1 MPNVLQLSEIKSVNL
16 TLPLVAAQPGIW
28 MADQLASHRN
38 VFTIAHYIEIN
49 GELERSLFDVA
60 IRQGLAEADT
70 VHARYFINEQ
80 GEAVQQIPAFC
91 HAQQV
96 VAPEWFDFT
105 HERGESTSQVLMQAD
120 LAAELPADGERSL
133 YRQVI
138 MKVGAQPERWFW
150 YQRFHHLMLDGF
162 SFEALTRRIIDI
174 YNALNT
180 GRQPTENPFC
190 SFDLVVQEYQE
201 WEQSPAK
208 AKAAEFWQQ
217 HTRERG
223 ASVSLS
229 TEEIVNTG
237 TTLPLHHHCYFPLSQ
252 FAPLS
257 EDNLLRQFPPTE
269 IVMAALCIYFYRMS
283 GEKHLSIGFPFMRR
297 LGSQALCAM
306 GPVVNLL
313 PLQINL
319 KESMTLAGVAKAFV
333 DEMKQVRRYQRYEAE
348 QLRCDLGL
356 SGSKNAL
363 YGPVFNYKIYNET
376 LKIDGKPIKTHT
388 LAMGPVDDLEFEL
401 CCYDDQL
408 QLVLIANRKKYS
420 EQTLQWH
427 GERIS
432 YLLNQLLTQPQQPI
446 ALAPLIPPQE
456 QQRLDE
462 WSCGP
467 RIQAPVTGVS
477 ITGVSINSVSV
488 LDIFLQQVGRQ
499 PDAIAIRCRNEQLS
513 YHQLM
518 TKVVQLA
525 RFLLSQGIG
534 AEDVVAIGIPR
545 SVDSIIA
552 ILGVLASGAA
562 YIPLDLDYPPERLQ
576 LMCDDVQPALLITH
590 LNTLAQMPEVP
601 KIICLDD
608 QQIVAQCSGLS
619 SLPVTDEERREKLCG
634 EHLAY
639 IIYTSGSTGKP
650 KGVMSTHGGLL
661 NLLTSHATHLFGP
674 VIENFYQR
682 HNRRARAGHTA
693 SFSFDSSWEPLFC
706 MILGSELYI
715 FDEELRRD
723 AWGVV
728 QQMNLLPIDIM
739 DITPSFLTQ
748 LIDSGLLEKGN
759 HQPACIMIGGEAATP
774 RLWELLKQQSQID
787 IHNYYGPSE
796 YTIDTLGASIQMADQ
811 PVIGRPVAN
820 TDIWLLDS
828 YLQPVPIGAVG
839 ELYLSGVG
847 IARGYL
853 HRPGMTAT
861 RFVANPFRHGEV
873 MYRTGD
879 LMRWR
884 SDGLLAFIGRVDHQV
899 KVRGFRVELGEVE
912 NALVDLPE
920 VSSAVVIAEP
930 IGATYR
936 LVGYCVVP
944 DGQRRAL
951 ANISVLLLAEL
962 AKKLPDYMVPA
973 FLMVLE
979 ALPISINGKIDR
991 SALPKPQQF
1000 QLPVGRKAESKQEK
1014 SICKAF
1020 SSLLAVSEV
1029 SADDDFFVL
1038 GGDSISAM
1046 ALGTQLRRLGWQ
1058 LRPRDIFSERTPAR
1072 MSLKMTPVTIAKQS
1086 PKRIQKGA
1094 IDSLPILHWFAESHG
1109 INTRFAHGVFIR
1121 VPAELQPQ
1129 HLSQALIALVQ
1140 AHPVLRAFTRDGQ
1153 LIVGEFTNEPISVFE
1168 ATYCSIRQ
1176 NCEDIETC
1184 AEQAF
1189 HDAVMCLEP
1198 TNGQLF
1204 HACLL
1209 QQGGDGNG
1217 GVSKGLV
1224 FIIHHLAT
1232 DGVSWRILLDEL
1244 RQGVEAAINGKTING
1259 KIMTLPAEEYSLHDW
1274 NDYLRQNL
1282 PQRVAEL
1289 PFWQRMLN
1297 KKTSLL
1303 GLRPLD
1309 VHRDRQI
1316 NACTA
1321 RTLLSGEQTA
1331 ALLGILPKQYHANIE
1346 EVLLTILAMACYRH
1360 FNVSQ
1365 LRFQLESH
1373 GRVELDEKG
1382 DLARTVGWLTAE
1394 YPIVVGLPQTGEYQP
1409 AEMVRAVKSVLRAVP
1424 DRGIGYGLLRY
1435 LDQTG
1440 REILA
1445 TQETPEILFN
1455 YLGRFVE
1462 ADNLW
1467 APQRTKN
1474 LFRDAFAV
1482 YQDPEMSLNHS
1493 LEINLFVDEQGHTPQ
1508 LVINWQWVDGI
1519 FSHQDIA
1526 ELHHGMVWV
1535 ADRLIQF
1542 ARQQPL
1548 QAMATLVAAETGL
1561 ADFEENDLTQ
1571 LTEHYGPLSVVLP
1584 LLPLQ
1589 QGLLFHAQTAT
1600 EHGSY
1605 NSLTRLSLF
1614 GSLTVA
1620 ELRQALSVLVRHHP
1634 QLAAKFDTEQYTSP
1648 LQLIPIISDDKD
1660 YWTLDFHQLPELT
1673 AEEEEM
1679 ALRELEKTELAR
1691 DLFQQPMAMLHALL
1705 VRHGNSSRHTIL
1717 LNAHHLIVDG
1727 WSTPIL
1733 VQDLLILLN
1742 QDEQA
1747 LHEFKINGTEISY
1760 QDVVR
1765 QLLARETGPARQCW
1779 QQVLKDVQP
1788 TCLFGEQHHTGEV
1801 KELEILLEPAM
1812 EQQLISLCQQRGLT
1826 LNTLM
1831 QGIWSLLLSIHSGSP
1846 DVVFGSPVS
1855 GRFGQTDGLGQHVG
1869 LFSNTLPVRIILDMA
1884 QPLLPQL
1891 EKLQAQQIQLIE
1903 HDNIGLGEIQQIAG
1917 TGTLF
1922 DTLLVVE
1929 NYPEVKRNQEEIQN
1943 ITCQSINNRG
1953 YTHYPLTLLVLPG
1966 QRLRLLMEYRES
1978 VKQPE
1983 RLAQRILLL
1992 IRQLIEQPEIA
2003 LREWVLQSVD
2013 EIAFIEEINSTYHDI
2028 PSVTLHQAVIEQA
2041 RKTPDDLALLDC
2053 HHRLTYRQMRLQTR
2067 LLVDRLIEAG
2077 VQTGDIV
2084 GVALS
2089 RSVRLSL
2096 ALQAILE
2103 AGAAWL
2109 PLDTGYPDERLTI
2122 MLEDAQP
2129 RLVIT
2134 ESEHRA
2140 RFANQAP
2147 LLLLNGLLLD
2157 QLANGTQQPVHPAA
2171 NVSPEH
2177 TAYIIYTS
2185 GSTGKPK
2192 GVMVSHQAIVNRLLW
2207 MQEAYQLTG
2216 NDVVLQKTPCSFDVS
2231 VWEFFWPLMTG
2242 AQLVMAPPEAHR
2254 DPAALLQLIDDY
2266 RVTTLHFVPS
2276 MLATLIDS
2284 LALREQEA
2292 PFCHSLRRVFCSGEA
2307 LSCELAHRYQTL
2319 ISAPLHNL
2327 YGPTEA
2333 AVDVTWQPAF
2343 GEALARCSSSG
2354 VPIGCPVW
2362 NTRLCI
2368 LDPWLRPVPIGVA
2381 GDLYLSG
2388 IQLATNYLNR
2398 PDLTASRFV
2407 ADPFASGER
2416 MYRTGDI
2423 ACWSE
2428 NGEVEYLGR
2437 SDEQLKIRGQRIEL
2451 GEIEQVLLA
2460 QPGVAQ
2466 AAVAARELGKSGQV
2480 MGNVDARQL
2489 IAWLIPQSGVTLDI
2503 AELQQTMM
2511 KQLPAYMLPVSY
2523 VIQENFPLSANGK
2536 LNRKALPL
2544 PDKLTTGRLPQAGLE
2559 SQLAKLFAEI
2569 LECEIVWAD
2578 DDFFALGGHSLL
2590 AMRLA
2595 AEIHRRFNYPV
2606 SVGNIIVARS
2616 VEKLSAL
2623 LIGKQMIG
2631 ERAIDELAEEQK
2643 QSLAENSGMG
2653 EVLPLREGS
2662 GPALFCVHPAS
2673 GFSWQ
2678 YSGLL
2683 HYLEG
2688 DFPII
2693 GLQSPR
2699 PRGVIAECHSLDA
2712 MCIRHLATLR
2722 NIQPHGPYY
2731 LLGYSLGGMLAQ
2743 GMAIR
2748 LRQEGEEVAFLGL
2761 LDAYPPEGQDW
2772 GGLSEEEVK
2781 QEIAREQA
2789 EFMATTE
2796 DERDPQLRQE
2806 KQAMFEDIVAN
2817 YQDAVR
2823 SLLSAVNQKYDGEAA
2838 LFVAERTLPSDL
2850 DVEGTWAPWIRHL
2863 KVYRQDC
2870 EHADILSP
2878 VSLKQWGPLL
2888 NSLLKR
2894 IVC

>member
-1 MPNVLQLSEIKSVNL
+1 MLNVLPLPEVKQVNL

-28 MADQLASHRN
+28 MADQIASQRN

-49 GELERSLFDVA
+49 GELDRSLFDAA
-60 IRQGLAEADT
+60 IRQGLSEADT
-70 VHARYFINEQ
+70 IHARYFVNEE
-80 GEAVQQIPAFC
+80 GIPVQQIPTFRD
-91 HAQQV
+91 AQQV
-96 VAPEWFDFT
+96 IAPEWFDFS
-105 HERGESTSQVLMQAD
+105 HEQGENASQELMQTD
-120 LAAELPADGERSL
+120 LAAELPADGERPL

-174 YNALNT
+174 YNALST
-180 GRQPTENPFC
+180 DRQSAENPFC
-190 SFDLVVQEYQE
+190 SFEQVVKEYQD
-201 WEQSPAK
+201 WDQSPAK
-208 AKAAEFWQQ
+208 AETAAFWQQ

-223 ASVSLS
+223 VSVSLS
-229 TEEIVNTG
+229 TEDIVNTG
-237 TTLPLHHHCYFPLSQ
+237 SALPLHYDCHFPVTQ
-252 FAPLS
+252 FASLG
-257 EDNLLRQFPPTE
+257 EDDLLRKFQPAE
-269 IVMAALCIYFYRMS
+269 IAMAALCIYFYRMS

-313 PLQINL
+313 PLQIKL
-319 KESMTLAGVAKAFV
+319 QSSMTLAEVARAFV
-333 DEMKQVRRYQRYEAE
+333 DEIKQVRRYQRYEAE

-356 SGSKNAL
+356 SGSNNAL

-376 LKIDGKPIKTHT
+376 LKLGGKPIKTHT

-401 CCYDDQL
+401 CSYDDQL
-408 QLVLIANRKKYS
+408 HLTLIANRKKYS

-432 YLLNQLLTQPQQPI
+432 YLLNQLLIQPQQPI
-446 ALAPLIPPQE
+446 AFVPIIPPQE

-467 RIQAPVTGVS
+467 KIQMPVT
-477 ITGVSINSVSV
+477 SVSV
-488 LDIFLQQVGRQ
+488 LDLFLQQVERQ
-499 PDAIAIRCRNEQLS
+499 PDVVAIRCGNEQLS

-518 TKVVQLA
+518 AKVMQFA

-545 SVDSIIA
+545 SVDSVVA

-562 YIPLDLDYPPERLQ
+562 YIPLDLDYPQERLQ
-576 LMCDDVQPALLITH
+576 LMCDDVQPVLLITH
-590 LNTLAQMPEVP
+590 LNTRAQMPEIS
-601 KIICLDD
+601 KTICLDD
-608 QQIVAQCSGLS
+608 HQIAVQCASLS
-619 SLPVTDEERREKLCG
+619 SLFVTDEERREKLRS

-639 IIYTSGSTGKP
+639 MIYTSGSTGKP

-661 NLLTSHATHLFGP
+661 NLLTSHAVHLFGP
-674 VIENFYQR
+674 AIENFHRQ
-682 HNRRARAGHTA
+682 HGRRARAGHTA

-723 AWGVV
+723 AWGVI
-728 QQMNLLPIDIM
+728 QQMNLLPVDIM

-759 HQPACIMIGGEAATP
+759 HQPAFIMIGGEAATP
-774 RLWELLKQQSQID
+774 RLWELLKQQPQID

-796 YTIDTLGASIQMADQ
+796 YTIDTLGASIQVSEQ

-828 YLQPVPIGAVG
+828 CLQPVPTGAVG
-839 ELYLSGVG
+839 ELYLSGAG

-853 HRPGMTAT
+853 HRPGLTAT
-861 RFVANPFRHGEV
+861 RFIANPFRHGEV
-873 MYRTGD
+873 MYRSGD
-879 LMRWR
+879 LMRWQ
-884 SDGLLAFIGRVDHQV
+884 SDGQLAFIGRVDHQI

-912 NALVDLPE
+912 NALADLPE

-936 LVGYCVVP
+936 LLGYCAVP

-951 ANISVLLLAEL
+951 PDLSAQLLAEL
-962 AKKLPDYMVPA
+962 AKKLPDYMVPSR
-973 FLMVLE
+973 LMVLE
-979 ALPISINGKIDR
+979 TLPLTVNGKIDR
-991 SALPKPQQF
+991 GALPKSQKL
-1000 QLPVGRKAESKQEK
+1000 QLPVGRKAKSEQEK
-1014 SICKAF
+1014 SICEAF
-1020 SSLLAVSEV
+1020 VSLLGVQEAC
-1029 SADDDFFVL
+1029 ADDDFFVL

-1072 MSLKMTPVTIAKQS
+1072 MALKMMPVAIVKQTPA
-1086 PKRIQKGA
+1086 RIQKGA

-1129 HLSQALIALVQ
+1129 HLSQALTALVQ
-1140 AHPVLRAFTRDGQ
+1140 AHPVLRASTRDNQ
-1153 LIVGEFTNEPISVFE
+1153 LIVGESIAVPEG
-1168 ATYCSIRQ
+1168 TYCSTWQ

-1189 HDAVMCLEP
+1189 HDAVMRLDP
-1198 TNGQLF
+1198 ARGQLF
-1204 HACLL
+1204 YLCLL
-1209 QQGGDGNG
+1209 QNS

-1224 FIIHHLAT
+1224 FVIHHLAT

-1244 RQGVEAAINGKTING
+1244 RQGVEAAITGKS
-1259 KIMTLPAEEYSLHDW
+1259 MTLPAEEYTLYDW

-1282 PQRVAEL
+1282 PQRAAEL
-1289 PFWQRMLN
+1289 PFWQSMLDER
-1297 KKTSLL
+1297 TPLL
-1303 GLRPLD
+1303 GLRPLN
-1309 VHRDRQI
+1309 VQRDRRI
-1316 NACTA
+1316 NAREE
-1321 RTLLSGEQTA
+1321 RTLLSCEQTA
-1331 ALLGILPKQYHANIE
+1331 ALLGILPNQYHANVE
-1346 EVLLTILAMACYRH
+1346 EILLTILAMACYRH
-1360 FNVSQ
+1360 FHASK

-1373 GRVELDEKG
+1373 GRIELDQTG
-1382 DLARTVGWLTAE
+1382 DLARTVGWMTAE
-1394 YPIVVGLPQTGEYQP
+1394 YPIVVDLLQKGECQP
-1409 AEMVRAVKSVLRAVP
+1409 VEVVRAVKSVLRAVP

-1440 REILA
+1440 REIFA
-1445 TQETPEILFN
+1445 PQETPEILFN
-1455 YLGRFVE
+1455 YLGRFIE
-1462 ADNLW
+1462 TDNLW
-1467 APQRTKN
+1467 APQRTRN

-1482 YQDPEMSLNHS
+1482 YQDPEMFLNHS
-1493 LEINLFVDEQGHTPQ
+1493 LEINLFVDEQGNTPQ

-1519 FSHQDIA
+1519 FSHRDIA
-1526 ELHHGMVWV
+1526 ELHRGMAWA
-1535 ADRLIQF
+1535 ADSLIQF
-1542 ARQQPL
+1542 ARQQPE
-1548 QAMATLVAAETGL
+1548 QAVATLVAAEVGL
-1561 ADFEENDLTQ
+1561 SGVEESDLTQ
-1571 LTEHYGPLSVVLP
+1571 LSERYGSLSAVLP

-1605 NSLTRLSLF
+1605 NSLTRLSLS
-1614 GSLTVA
+1614 GPLTVT
-1620 ELRQALSVLVRHHP
+1620 ELRRALLALIRHHP
-1634 QLAAKFDTEQYTSP
+1634 QLAAQFDTEQNAAP

-1660 YWTLDFHQLPELT
+1660 YWAFDFHQLPELT
-1673 AEEEEM
+1673 LEEEDI
-1679 ALRELEKTELAR
+1679 ALRELEKAELMR
-1691 DLFQQPMAMLHALL
+1691 DLFQQPVAMLHALL
-1705 VRHGNSSRHTIL
+1705 VRHGKSLRYTLL
-1717 LNAHHLIVDG
+1717 LNAHHLVVDG

-1733 VQDLLILLN
+1733 VQDLLTLLN
-1742 QDEQA
+1742 QGAQA
-1747 LHEFKINGTEISY
+1747 LHRPEIRY
-1760 QDVVR
+1760 QEVVH
-1765 QLLARETGPARQCW
+1765 QLLAREAEPTRQCW
-1779 QQVLKDVQP
+1779 KQLLKGVQP
-1788 TCLFGEQHHTGEV
+1788 TCLFGEHPHTGEV
-1801 KELEILLEPAM
+1801 KALEILLEPAM
-1812 EQQLISLCQQRGLT
+1812 EQALIGLCQQRGLT
-1826 LNTLM
+1826 INTLM
-1831 QGIWSLLLSIHSGSP
+1831 QGVWSLLLSIHSGSS

-1855 GRFGQTDGLGQHVG
+1855 GRFGQTEGLDQHIG
-1869 LFSNTLPVRIILDMA
+1869 LFSNTLPVRVILDMA

-1891 EKLQAQQIQLIE
+1891 EQLQAQQIQLIE

-1917 TGTLF
+1917 TSTLF

-1929 NYPEVKRNQEEIQN
+1929 NYPVVEQNQGNDEGIV
-1943 ITCQSINNRG
+1943 CQGINNCG

-1966 QRLRLLMEYRES
+1966 KRLRLLMEYRPS

-1992 IRQLIEQPEIA
+1992 IQQLIEQPEIA
-2003 LREWVLQSVD
+2003 LRDWVLQTVD
-2013 EIAFIEEINSTYHDI
+2013 EAALIEEVNNTYRDI
-2028 PSVTLHQAVIEQA
+2028 PSKTLHQTVIEQA
-2041 RKTPDDLALLDC
+2041 RKRPDDLALLDC
-2053 HHRLTYRQMRLQTR
+2053 HHRLTYQQMRLQTR

-2077 VQTGDIV
+2077 VQPGDIV
-2084 GVALS
+2084 GVALA

-2109 PLDTGYPDERLTI
+2109 PLDTAYPDERLTI
-2122 MLEDAQP
+2122 ILKDAQP

-2134 ESEHRA
+2134 ESEFQA
-2140 RFANQAP
+2140 RFANQA
-2147 LLLLNGLLLD
+2147 LLLLLD
-2157 QLANGTQQPVHPAA
+2157 KLADETQQPIHLAA
-2171 NVSPEH
+2171 NVTPEH

-2185 GSTGKPK
+2185 GSTGQPK

-2207 MQEAYQLTG
+2207 MQDTYQLTAD
-2216 NDVVLQKTPCSFDVS
+2216 DVVLQKTPCSFDVS

-2242 AQLVMAPPEAHR
+2242 AQLMMAPPEAHR
-2254 DPAALLQLIDDY
+2254 DPATLLQLIDDY

-2276 MLATLIDS
+2276 MLATLMDS
-2284 LALREQEA
+2284 LVLREQDA

-2307 LSCELAHRYQTL
+2307 LSCELARRYQTL
-2319 ISAPLHNL
+2319 VAAPLHNL

-2333 AVDVTWQPAF
+2333 AVDVTWQPAS
-2343 GEALARCSSSG
+2343 GDALERCTSAG
-2354 VPIGCPVW
+2354 VPIGRPVW
-2362 NTRLCI
+2362 NTQLRI
-2368 LDPWLRPVPIGVA
+2368 LDTWLRPVPIGVA

-2398 PDLTASRFV
+2398 ADLTASRFV
-2407 ADPFASGER
+2407 ADPFVSGKR

-2423 ACWSE
+2423 ACWSAD
-2428 NGEVEYLGR
+2428 GEVEYLGR
-2437 SDEQLKIRGQRIEL
+2437 SDDQLKIRGQRIEL
-2451 GEIEQVLLA
+2451 GEIEQVLLE

-2466 AAVAARELGKSGQV
+2466 AAVAARELGKAGQAII
-2480 MGNVDARQL
+2480 GQAITGPAINSADARQL
-2489 IAWLIPQSGVTLDI
+2489 IAWLIPQSGVVLDI
-2503 AELQQTMM
+2503 EALHQTMT
-2511 KQLPAYMLPVSY
+2511 KRLPVYMLPVSY
-2523 VIQENFPLSANGK
+2523 VIQESFPLSANGK
-2536 LNRKALPL
+2536 LNRKALPI
-2544 PDKLTTGRLPQAGLE
+2544 PEKLTTGRLPRAGLE
-2559 SQLAKLFAEI
+2559 SQMAGLFAEI
-2569 LECEIVWAD
+2569 LACDTVWAD

-2595 AEIHRRFNYPV
+2595 AEIRRRFNHSV
-2606 SVGNIIVARS
+2606 SVGHIMVTRS

-2623 LIGKQMIG
+2623 LVDDQ
-2631 ERAIDELAEEQK
+2631 RQN
-2643 QSLAENSGMG
+2643 SAENRGAG
-2653 EVLPLREGS
+2653 EVLPLREGI

-2673 GFSWQ
+2673 GFAWQ

-2683 HYLEG
+2683 RYLEG
-2688 DFPII
+2688 NWPII

-2699 PRGVIAECHSLDA
+2699 PRGVIADCDSLDA
-2712 MCIRHLATLR
+2712 MCTRHLATLR
-2722 NIQPHGPYY
+2722 SIQPHGPYY

-2748 LRQEGEEVAFLGL
+2748 LQQEGEEVAFLGL

-2772 GGLSEEEVK
+2772 GGLSEEEAK

-2796 DERDPQLRQE
+2796 DERDPQLRME

-2817 YQDAVR
+2817 YRDAVR
-2823 SLLSAVNQKYDGEAA
+2823 SLLSAVNQKYDGEAT
-2838 LFVAERTLPSDL
+2838 LFVATRTLPSEL
-2850 DVEGTWAPWIRHL
+2850 DVEGTWAPWIRQL

-2878 VSLKQWGPLL
+2878 VSLEQWGPLL
-2888 NSLLKR
+2888 NNLLKQCR
-2894 IVC
+2894 H

>member
-1 MPNVLQLSEIKSVNL
+1 MLNVLPCTEIKSVDL

-28 MADQLASHRN
+28 VADQLANRRN

-49 GELERSLFDVA
+49 GRLDRTLFDAA

-70 VHARYFINEQ
+70 IHARYFVNEE
-80 GEAVQQIPAFC
+80 GEPVQQIPAFC
-91 HAQQV
+91 NAQQV
-96 VAPEWFDFT
+96 IAPEWFDFS
-105 HERGESTSQVLMQAD
+105 HGQSEEGERLSQELMRTD
-120 LAAELPADGERSL
+120 LAAELPADGERPL

-138 MKVGAQPERWFW
+138 MQVDAQPERWYW

-162 SFEALTRRIIDI
+162 SFDALTRRIIDI
-174 YNALNT
+174 YNAFRA

-190 SFDLVVQEYQE
+190 SFELVVKEYLS
-201 WEQSPAK
+201 WEQSAAK
-208 AKAAEFWQQ
+208 AESATFWQK

-223 ASVSLS
+223 VAVSLS
-229 TEEIVNTG
+229 TENIDNNNNA
-237 TTLPLHHHCYFPLSQ
+237 LPLNYHCHFPLTQ
-252 FAPLS
+252 FVS
-257 EDNLLRQFPPTE
+257 VRDDDLLRPFQPAE
-269 IVMAALCIYFYRMS
+269 IVMATLCIYFYRMS

-297 LGSQALCAM
+297 LGSQALCAL

-313 PLQINL
+313 PLQIKL
-319 KESMTLAGVAKAFV
+319 QDRMSLAEVAKAFV

-356 SGSKNAL
+356 SGSNNAL
-363 YGPVFNYKIYNET
+363 YGPVFNYKIYNEA
-376 LKIDGKPIKTHT
+376 LKLDGKPIKTHT

-408 QLVLIANRKKYS
+408 HLTLIANRNKYS

-432 YLLNQLLTQPQQPI
+432 YLLNQLLMQPQQSI
-446 ALAPLIPPQE
+446 AFIPLIPPQE
-456 QQRLDE
+456 QQRLDS

-467 RIQAPVTGVS
+467 KTQPPVE
-477 ITGVSINSVSV
+477 SVSV
-488 LDIFLQQVGRQ
+488 LDLFLQQVEQQ
-499 PDAIAIRCRNEQLS
+499 PDAIAIRCHNEQLT

-518 TKVVQLA
+518 VKVMQLA
-525 RFLLSQGIG
+525 RFLLLQGMG

-562 YIPLDLDYPPERLQ
+562 YIPLDLDYPQERLQ

-590 LNTLAQMPEVP
+590 LTTLGQMPETF
-601 KIICLDD
+601 KAICLDD
-608 QQIVAQCSGLS
+608 PQIATQCSRLS
-619 SLPVTDEERREKLCG
+619 PLPVTDEERREKLRG

-639 IIYTSGSTGKP
+639 MIYTSGSTGKP

-661 NLLTSHATHLFGP
+661 NLLISHATHLFGP
-674 VIENFYQR
+674 AIENFYRQYG
-682 HNRRARAGHTA
+682 RRARAGHTA

-739 DITPSFLTQ
+739 DITPSFLIQ

-759 HQPACIMIGGEAATP
+759 HQPAFIMIGGEAATP
-774 RLWELLKQQSQID
+774 RLWELLKQQPQMD

-796 YTIDTLGASIQMADQ
+796 YTIDTLGSSIRLADQ

-820 TDIWLLDS
+820 TDIWLLDR
-828 YLQPVPIGAVG
+828 YLQPVPIGAAG
-839 ELYLSGVG
+839 ELYLSGAG

-873 MYRTGD
+873 MYRSGD

-884 SDGLLAFIGRVDHQV
+884 PDGLLEFIGRVDHQV

-936 LVGYCVVP
+936 LVGYCAVP
-944 DGQRRAL
+944 DEQQRAL
-951 ANISVLLLAEL
+951 PNISALLLAAL
-962 AKKLPDYMVPA
+962 AKKLPDYMVPSL
-973 FLMVLE
+973 LMVL
-979 ALPISINGKIDR
+979 ATLPISINGKIDR
-991 SALPKPQQF
+991 HSLPKPQQLP
-1000 QLPVGRKAESKQEK
+1000 LPVGRKAESEQEK
-1014 SICKAF
+1014 SICEAF
-1020 SSLLAVSEV
+1020 SSLLGVQEV
-1029 SADDDFFVL
+1029 SADDDFFAL

-1058 LRPRDIFSERTPAR
+1058 LRPRDIFSERTPVR
-1072 MSLKMTPVTIAKQS
+1072 MALKMTPIAIVKPAPTRLQE
-1086 PKRIQKGA
+1086 GA
-1094 IDSLPILHWFAESHG
+1094 IDSLPILQWFAETHG
-1109 INTRFAHGVFIR
+1109 INTRFVHGVFIH

-1129 HLSQALIALVQ
+1129 HLSQALVALEQ
-1140 AHPVLRAFTRDGQ
+1140 AHPVLRALTRDGR
-1153 LIVGEFTNEPISVFE
+1153 LIVGE
-1168 ATYCSIRQ
+1168 SIPLSKTAHYSLWQ
-1176 NCEDIETC
+1176 DCEDIEAC

-1189 HDAVMCLEP
+1189 HDAVMRLEP
-1198 TNGQLF
+1198 ANGQLF

-1209 QQGGDGNG
+1209 QHN

-1224 FIIHHLAT
+1224 LVIHHLAT
-1232 DGVSWRILLDEL
+1232 DGVSWRIVLDEL
-1244 RQGVEAAINGKTING
+1244 RQGVEAAIAGQPVV
-1259 KIMTLPAEEYSLHDW
+1259 LPAEEYTLYDW

-1282 PQRVAEL
+1282 PQRAAEL
-1289 PFWQRMLN
+1289 PFWQQMLN
-1297 KKTSLL
+1297 EKTPLL
-1303 GLRPLD
+1303 GQRPLD
-1309 VHRDRQI
+1309 IQRDRQI
-1316 NACTA
+1316 TSCNQ

-1331 ALLGILPKQYHANIE
+1331 ALLGSLPKQYHANIE
-1346 EVLLTILAMACYRH
+1346 EILLTMLAMACYRR
-1360 FNVSQ
+1360 FNVNK

-1373 GRVELDEKG
+1373 GRIEFDQTG

-1394 YPIVVGLPQTGEYQP
+1394 YPIVVNLPLTGEHQP
-1409 AEMVRAVKSVLRAVP
+1409 AAIMSSDSAISDIVRAVKSVLRAVP
-1424 DRGIGYGLLRY
+1424 DRGVGYGLLRY

-1462 ADNLW
+1462 TDHLW
-1467 APQRTKN
+1467 SPRRTKH
-1474 LFRDAFAV
+1474 LFQDAFAV
-1482 YQDPEMSLNHS
+1482 YQDPEMSLSHS
-1493 LEINLFVDEQGHTPQ
+1493 LEINLFVDEQGNTPQ
-1508 LVINWQWVDGI
+1508 LVINWQWIDGI
-1519 FSHQDIA
+1519 FSQQDIA
-1526 ELHHGMVWV
+1526 ELHRGMAWA
-1535 ADRLIQF
+1535 ADCLIQF

-1548 QAMATLVAAETGL
+1548 RAMATLVAAETGL
-1561 ADFEENDLTQ
+1561 SDIEENDLTQ
-1571 LTEHYGPLSVVLP
+1571 LTERYGPLSAVLP

-1600 EHGSY
+1600 EQGSY
-1605 NSLTRLSLF
+1605 NSLTRLSLL
-1614 GSLTVA
+1614 GALPVA
-1620 ELRQALSVLVRHHP
+1620 ELRRALSVLVRHHP
-1634 QLAAKFDTEQYTSP
+1634 QIVAKFDTEQYLSP

-1673 AEEEEM
+1673 AEEEEA
-1679 ALRELEKTELAR
+1679 ALRELEKAELTR
-1691 DLFQQPMAMLHALL
+1691 NLFQQPAAMLHALL
-1705 VRHGNSSRHTIL
+1705 VRHGKSLRHTLL
-1717 LNAHHLIVDG
+1717 LNVHHLIVDG

-1733 VQDLLILLN
+1733 VQNLLTLLN
-1742 QDEQA
+1742 QGEQA
-1747 LHEFKINGTEISY
+1747 LHKPEIRY
-1760 QDVVR
+1760 QDVVQ
-1765 QLLARETGPARQCW
+1765 QLLTRETEPSRQCW
-1779 QQVLKDVQP
+1779 QQVLQDVQP
-1788 TCLFGEQHHTGEV
+1788 TCLFGEQRRTGEV
-1801 KELEILLEPAM
+1801 KELEILLAPEM
-1812 EQQLISLCQQRGLT
+1812 EQALTDLCQQRGLT

-1831 QGIWSLLLSIHSGSP
+1831 QGIWALLLSIQSGSS

-1855 GRFGQTDGLGQHVG
+1855 GRFGQIDGLDQHIG
-1869 LFSNTLPVRIILDMA
+1869 LFSNTLPVRVILDME

-1891 EKLQAQQIQLIE
+1891 KQLQVQQIQLIE
-1903 HDNIGLGEIQQIAG
+1903 HDNIGLGEIQRIAG

-1929 NYPEVKRNQEEIQN
+1929 NYPDVEQDKGNKEN
-1943 ITCQSINNRG
+1943 IAGIICQSINNRG

-1966 QRLRLLMEYRES
+1966 KRLRLLMEYRES

-1983 RLAQRILLL
+1983 YLAQRILFLFQ
-1992 IRQLIEQPEIA
+1992 QLIERPEVA
-2003 LREWVLQSVD
+2003 LREWGLQFAD
-2013 EIAFIEEINSTYHDI
+2013 EAALIEEVNHTYHDI
-2028 PSVTLHQAVIEQA
+2028 PSKTLHQTVIEQA
-2041 RKTPDDLALLDC
+2041 SKTPDALALLDC
-2053 HHRLTYRQMRLQTR
+2053 HHRLTYQQMRLQTR
-2067 LLVDRLIEAG
+2067 LLVDRLIDAG
-2077 VQTGDIV
+2077 VQAGDIV

-2103 AGAAWL
+2103 AGATWL
-2109 PLDTGYPDERLTI
+2109 PLDIGYPDERLTI

-2129 RLVIT
+2129 RVVIT
-2134 ESEHRA
+2134 ENEYQA

-2147 LLLLNGLLLD
+2147 LLLLD
-2157 QLANGTQQPVHPAA
+2157 TLADETQQPIHPAA
-2171 NVSPEH
+2171 NVTPEQA
-2177 TAYIIYTS
+2177 AYIIYTS
-2185 GSTGKPK
+2185 GSTGRPK
-2192 GVMVSHQAIVNRLLW
+2192 GVVVSHQAIVNRLLW
-2207 MQEAYQLTG
+2207 MQDAYSLTTD
-2216 NDVVLQKTPCSFDVS
+2216 DVVLQKTPCSFDVS

-2242 AQLVMAPPEAHR
+2242 AQLMMAPPEAHR
-2254 DPAALLQLIDDY
+2254 DPTLLRQLIDDY
-2266 RVTTLHFVPS
+2266 HVTTLHFVPS
-2276 MLATLIDS
+2276 MLATFIDS
-2284 LALREQEA
+2284 FALQEQEA
-2292 PFCHSLRRVFCSGEA
+2292 PFCRSLRRVFCSGEA
-2307 LSCELAHRYQTL
+2307 LSCELAHRYQML
-2319 ISAPLHNL
+2319 ITAPLHNL

-2343 GEALARCSSSG
+2343 GEALQRCSSSG
-2354 VPIGCPVW
+2354 VPIGRPVW
-2362 NTRLCI
+2362 NTQLRI

-2398 PDLTASRFV
+2398 ADLTASRFV

-2437 SDEQLKIRGQRIEL
+2437 SDDQLKIRGQRIEL
-2451 GEIEQVLLA
+2451 GEIEQVLLE
-2460 QPGVAQ
+2460 QPEIAQ
-2466 AAVAARELGKSGQV
+2466 AAVAARELGKPSQAIE
-2480 MGNVDARQL
+2480 NVDARQL
-2489 IAWLIPQSGVTLDI
+2489 IAWVIPQSDVTLDI
-2503 AELQQTMM
+2503 QALQQTMM
-2511 KQLPAYMLPVSY
+2511 KRLPAYMLPVSY
-2523 VIQENFPLSANGK
+2523 VIQEKFPLSANGK
-2536 LNRKALPL
+2536 LNRKALPM
-2544 PDKLTTGRLPQAGLE
+2544 PEKLTTGRLPQAGLE

-2569 LECEIVWAD
+2569 LACDIVWAD

-2595 AEIHRRFNYPV
+2595 AEIHRRLNLRV
-2606 SVGNIIVARS
+2606 SVGHIMVARS

-2623 LIGKQMIG
+2623 LV
-2631 ERAIDELAEEQK
+2631 DEQK
-2643 QSLAENSGMG
+2643 KNSAENGGIG
-2653 EVLPLREGS
+2653 EVLPLREGA

-2673 GFSWQ
+2673 GFAWQ

-2683 HYLEG
+2683 RYLEG
-2688 DFPII
+2688 DWPII

-2699 PRGVIAECHSLDA
+2699 PHGVIADCDSLDA
-2712 MCIRHLATLR
+2712 MCTRHLATLR

-2748 LRQEGEEVAFLGL
+2748 LQQEGEEVAFLGL

-2772 GGLSEEEVK
+2772 GGLSEEEAK

-2789 EFMATTE
+2789 EFMAATE
-2796 DERDPQLRQE
+2796 DEHDPQLRKE
-2806 KQAMFEDIVAN
+2806 KQTMFEDIVAN
-2817 YQDAVR
+2817 YRDAVR
-2823 SLLSAVNQKYDGEAA
+2823 SLLSAVNQKYDGEAT
-2838 LFVAERTLPSDL
+2838 LFVATRTLPPEL
-2850 DVEGTWAPWIRHL
+2850 DVEETWAPWIRHL
-2863 KVYRQDC
+2863 RVYRQDC

-2878 VSLKQWGPLL
+2878 DSLKQWGPLL
-2888 NSLLKR
+2888 NNLLKKR
-2894 IVC
+2894 RN

>member
-1 MPNVLQLSEIKSVNL
+1 
-16 TLPLVAAQPGIW
+16 

-49 GELERSLFDVA
+49 GELDRSLFDAA
-60 IRQGLAEADT
+60 IRQGLSEADT
-70 VHARYFINEQ
+70 IHAQYFLNEE
-80 GEAVQQIPAFC
+80 GEPVQQIPTFRDV
-91 HAQQV
+91 QQV
-96 VAPEWFDFT
+96 IAPEWFDFS
-105 HERGESTSQVLMQAD
+105 HEQGENASQALMQTD
-120 LAAELPADGERSL
+120 LAAALPADGKRPL

-138 MKVGAQPERWFW
+138 MKVDAQPERWFW

-174 YNALNT
+174 YNAFRE
-180 GRQPTENPFC
+180 GRQPAENPFC
-190 SFDLVVQEYQE
+190 SFEQVVKEYQS

-208 AKAAEFWQQ
+208 AESAAFWHE

-223 ASVSLS
+223 VAVSLS
-229 TEEIVNTG
+229 TENIVDTG
-237 TTLPLHHHCYFPLSQ
+237 NTLPLHYHCHFPLIW
-252 FAPLS
+252 FAPLK
-257 EDNLLRQFPPTE
+257 EENLQQQFQPAE
-269 IVMAALCIYFYRMS
+269 IVMATLCIYFYRMS

-313 PLQINL
+313 PLQIKL
-319 KESMTLAGVAKAFV
+319 KDSMSLAEVTKAFV

-348 QLRCDLGL
+348 QLRCDLRL
-356 SGSKNAL
+356 SGGNNAL
-363 YGPVFNYKIYNET
+363 YGPVFNYKIYNEA
-376 LKIDGKPIKTHT
+376 LILDGNPTKTHT

-401 CCYDDQL
+401 CCYDNQL

-432 YLLNQLLTQPQQPI
+432 YLLNQLLMQPQQPI
-446 ALAPLIPPQE
+446 AFVPMIPPQE
-456 QQRLDE
+456 QQRLDS

-467 RIQAPVTGVS
+467 KIQSPVDS
-477 ITGVSINSVSV
+477 ISV
-488 LDIFLQQVGRQ
+488 LDLFLRQVERQ
-499 PDAIAIRCRNEQLS
+499 PDAIAVRCHNEQLT

-518 TKVVQLA
+518 AKVMQLA
-525 RFLLSQGIG
+525 RFLLSQGMG

-552 ILGVLASGAA
+552 ILGILASGAA
-562 YIPLDLDYPPERLQ
+562 YIPLDLDYPQERLQ

-590 LNTLAQMPEVP
+590 RDILQQMPEVT
-601 KIICLDD
+601 KVICLDD
-608 QQIVAQCSGLS
+608 PQIANQCARLS
-619 SLPVTDEERREKLCG
+619 SLPVTDGERREKLRG

-674 VIENFYQR
+674 VIENFYQQ
-682 HNRRARAGHTA
+682 HGRRARAGHTA

-748 LIDSGLLEKGN
+748 LIDSGLLEQGN
-759 HQPACIMIGGEAATP
+759 HPPAFIMIGGEAATP
-774 RLWELLKQQSQID
+774 RLWELLKQQPQMD

-820 TDIWLLDS
+820 TDIWLLDR
-828 YLQPVPIGAVG
+828 YLQPVPMGAVG
-839 ELYLSGVG
+839 ELYLSGAG

-873 MYRTGD
+873 MYRSGD
-879 LMRWR
+879 LMRWHP
-884 SDGLLAFIGRVDHQV
+884 DGQLTFIGRVDHQV

-936 LVGYCVVP
+936 LVGYCAVP

-951 ANISVLLLAEL
+951 PNLSALMLAVL
-962 AKKLPDYMVPA
+962 AKKLPDYMVPSR
-973 FLMVLE
+973 LIVLE
-979 ALPISINGKIDR
+979 TLPISLNGKIDR
-991 SALPKPQQF
+991 NALPKPQQL
-1000 QLPVGRKAESKQEK
+1000 QLSVGRKAEGEQEK
-1014 SICKAF
+1014 SICAAF
-1020 SSLLAVSEV
+1020 SSLLGVQEV
-1029 SADDDFFVL
+1029 SADDDFFAL

-1072 MSLKMTPVTIAKQS
+1072 MALKITPIAIVKHT
-1086 PKRIQKGA
+1086 PTRIQQGA

-1109 INTRFAHGVFIR
+1109 MNTRFAHGVFIR

-1129 HLSQALIALVQ
+1129 HLSQALIALAQ

-1153 LIVGEFTNEPISVFE
+1153 LVIGEGAFLPK
-1168 ATYCSIRQ
+1168 ATDYSLWQ
-1176 NCEDIETC
+1176 DCEDIETC

-1189 HDAVMCLEP
+1189 HDAVMRLEP
-1198 TNGQLF
+1198 ANGQLF

-1209 QQGGDGNG
+1209 QHG

-1224 FIIHHLAT
+1224 FVIHHLAT

-1244 RQGVEAAINGKTING
+1244 RQGVEATIAGKPI
-1259 KIMTLPAEEYSLHDW
+1259 TLPAEEYTLYDW

-1282 PQRVAEL
+1282 PQRAAEL

-1297 KKTSLL
+1297 EKTPLL
-1303 GLRPLD
+1303 GQRPLD
-1309 VHRDRQI
+1309 VQRDRQI
-1316 NACTA
+1316 TTRQE

-1331 ALLGILPKQYHANIE
+1331 ALLGALPKQYHANIE
-1346 EVLLTILAMACYRH
+1346 EILLTLLVMACYRR

-1373 GRVELDEKG
+1373 GRIELDQTG

-1394 YPIVVGLPQTGEYQP
+1394 YPIVVSLPSAGEHQP
-1409 AEMVRAVKSVLRAVP
+1409 ANTVASEIVRAVKSVLRAVP
-1424 DRGIGYGLLRY
+1424 DRGVGYGLLRY
-1435 LDQTG
+1435 FDQTG
-1440 REILA
+1440 RKILA
-1445 TQETPEILFN
+1445 AQETPEILFN

-1462 ADNLW
+1462 ADHLW

-1474 LFRDAFAV
+1474 LFKDAFAV
-1482 YQDPEMSLNHS
+1482 YQDPAMSPSHS
-1493 LEINLFVDEQGHTPQ
+1493 LEINLFVDEQGDIPQ
-1508 LVINWQWVDGI
+1508 LVINWQWVEGI
-1519 FSHQDIA
+1519 FNHQDIA
-1526 ELHHGMVWV
+1526 ELHRGMAWA
-1535 ADRLIQF
+1535 ADHLIQF

-1548 QAMATLVAAETGL
+1548 QARATLVAAETGL
-1561 ADFEENDLTQ
+1561 ADIDENDLTQ
-1571 LTEHYGPLSVVLP
+1571 LTERYGPLSAVLP

-1614 GSLTVA
+1614 GAFTVA
-1620 ELRQALSVLVRHHP
+1620 ELRRALSVLVRHHP
-1634 QLAAKFDTEQYTSP
+1634 QIAAKFDTEQYSSP
-1648 LQLIPIISDDKD
+1648 LQLIPIISEDKD

-1673 AEEEEM
+1673 AEKEEI
-1679 ALRELEKTELAR
+1679 ALRELEKAELAR
-1691 DLFQQPMAMLHALL
+1691 DLFQQPTAMLHALL
-1705 VRHGNSSRHTIL
+1705 VRHGNSLRHTLL

-1733 VQDLLILLN
+1733 VQDLLTLLN
-1742 QDEQA
+1742 QGEQA
-1747 LHEFKINGTEISY
+1747 LHKTEIHTPEIRY

-1765 QLLARETGPARQCW
+1765 QLLACETEPSRQRW
-1779 QQVLKDVQP
+1779 QQLLQDVQP
-1788 TCLFGEQHHTGEV
+1788 TCLFGEQHHIGQV
-1801 KELEILLEPAM
+1801 KELEILLTPEM
-1812 EQQLISLCQQRGLT
+1812 EQALTILCQQRGLT

-1831 QGIWSLLLSIHSGSP
+1831 QGIWALLLSIYSGSS

-1855 GRFGQTDGLGQHVG
+1855 GRFGQIDGLDQHVG
-1869 LFSNTLPVRIILDMA
+1869 LFSNTLPVRVILDMT

-1891 EKLQAQQIQLIE
+1891 EQLQAQQIQLIE

-1929 NYPEVKRNQEEIQN
+1929 NYPEVLQNEENSESSIL
-1943 ITCQSINNRG
+1943 CQSINNRG

-1966 QRLRLLMEYRES
+1966 KRLRLLMEYRES

-1983 RLAQRILLL
+1983 RLAQRILFLFQ
-1992 IRQLIEQPEIA
+1992 QLIEQPEIA
-2003 LREWVLQSVD
+2003 LREWILQLVD
-2013 EIAFIEEINSTYHDI
+2013 ETALIEEVNNTNHNI
-2028 PSVTLHQAVIEQA
+2028 PAKTLHQAVIEQA
-2041 RKTPDDLALLDC
+2041 RKTPDDLALLDS
-2053 HHRLTYRQMRLQTR
+2053 HHRLTYQQMRRQTR

-2077 VQTGDIV
+2077 VQAGDIV

-2109 PLDTGYPDERLTI
+2109 PLDVGYPDERLTM

-2129 RLVIT
+2129 RLVMT
-2134 ESEHRA
+2134 ESENQA
-2140 RFANQAP
+2140 RFVNQAA
-2147 LLLLNGLLLD
+2147 LLLLD
-2157 QLANGTQQPVHPAA
+2157 KLADETQQPIYPA
-2171 NVSPEH
+2171 VSPVINVTPEH
-2177 TAYIIYTS
+2177 PAYIIYTS
-2185 GSTGKPK
+2185 GSTGRPK
-2192 GVMVSHQAIVNRLLW
+2192 GVVVGHQAIVNRLFW
-2207 MQEAYQLTG
+2207 MQDAYPLTTD
-2216 NDVVLQKTPCSFDVS
+2216 DVVLQKTPCSFDVS

-2276 MLATLIDS
+2276 MLATFIDS

-2292 PFCHSLRRVFCSGEA
+2292 PFCRSLRRVFCSGEA
-2307 LSCELAHRYQTL
+2307 LSCELAHRYQTV
-2319 ISAPLHNL
+2319 IAAPLHNL

-2343 GEALARCSSSG
+2343 GEALARCSRSG
-2354 VPIGCPVW
+2354 VPIGRPVW
-2362 NTRLCI
+2362 NTQLRI

-2388 IQLATNYLNR
+2388 IQLATSYLNR
-2398 PDLTASRFV
+2398 ADLTASRFV
-2407 ADPFASGER
+2407 ADPFASGKR

-2428 NGEVEYLGR
+2428 SGEVEYLGR
-2437 SDEQLKIRGQRIEL
+2437 SDDQLKIRGQRIEL

-2460 QPGVAQ
+2460 QSGVAQ

-2480 MGNVDARQL
+2480 MENVDARQL
-2489 IAWLIPQSGVTLDI
+2489 IAWVIPQSGVTLDI
-2503 AELQQTMM
+2503 EALQQTMM
-2511 KQLPAYMLPVSY
+2511 KRLPAYMLPVSY
-2523 VIQENFPLSANGK
+2523 VIQETFPLSANGK
-2536 LNRKALPL
+2536 LNRKALPM
-2544 PDKLTTGRLPQAGLE
+2544 PEKLTTGRLPQAGLE
-2559 SQLAKLFAEI
+2559 SQLAKLFADV
-2569 LECEIVWAD
+2569 LERDIVWAD

-2595 AEIHRRFNYPV
+2595 ADIYRHLNHHV
-2606 SVGNIIVARS
+2606 SVGHIMVARS

-2623 LIGKQMIG
+2623 LV
-2631 ERAIDELAEEQK
+2631 DEQK
-2643 QSLAENSGMG
+2643 KNSAETAGVG
-2653 EVLPLREGS
+2653 EVLPLRDGT
-2662 GPALFCVHPAS
+2662 GAALFCIHPAS
-2673 GFSWQ
+2673 GFAWQ

-2683 HYLEG
+2683 RYLEG
-2688 DFPII
+2688 DWPII

-2699 PRGVIAECHSLDA
+2699 PHGVIADCDSLDA
-2712 MCIRHLATLR
+2712 MCTRHLATLR

-2743 GMAIR
+2743 AMAIR
-2748 LRQEGEEVAFLGL
+2748 LQQEGEEVAFLGL

-2772 GGLSEEEVK
+2772 GGLSEEEAK

-2789 EFMATTE
+2789 EFMAATE
-2796 DERDPQLRQE
+2796 DEHDPQLRKE

-2823 SLLSAVNQKYDGEAA
+2823 SLLSAVNQKYDGEAT
-2838 LFVAERTLPSDL
+2838 LFVATRTLPPEL
-2850 DVEGTWAPWIRHL
+2850 DVEEIWAPWIRHL
-2863 KVYRQDC
+2863 RVYRQDC

-2878 VSLKQWGPLL
+2878 TALKQWGPLL
-2888 NSLLKR
+2888 NNLLKPASYR
-2894 IVC
+2894 V

>member
-1 MPNVLQLSEIKSVNL
+1 MSEVKQVNL

-28 MADQLASHRN
+28 MADQIASQRN
-38 VFTIAHYIEIN
+38 VFTIAHYIEMN
-49 GELERSLFDVA
+49 GELDRSLFDAA

-70 VHARYFINEQ
+70 IHARYFMNEE
-80 GEAVQQIPAFC
+80 GIPVQQIPTFRD
-91 HAQQV
+91 AQQV
-96 VAPEWFDFT
+96 IAPEWFDFT
-105 HERGESTSQVLMQAD
+105 HEQGENASQELMRAD
-120 LAAELPADGERSL
+120 LATELPADGERPL

-138 MKVGAQPERWFW
+138 MKVSARPERWFW

-162 SFEALTRRIIDI
+162 SFDALTRRIIDI
-174 YNALNT
+174 YNALST
-180 GRQPTENPFC
+180 DRRPAENPFC
-190 SFDLVVQEYQE
+190 PFEQVVKEYQD
-201 WEQSPAK
+201 WQQSPAK
-208 AKAAEFWQQ
+208 ADAAVFWQQ

-229 TEEIVNTG
+229 TEDMVNTG
-237 TTLPLHHHCYFPLSQ
+237 NALPLHYDCHFPMTQ
-252 FAPLS
+252 FASLR
-257 EDNLLRQFPPTE
+257 EDDSLRKFQPAE
-269 IVMAALCIYFYRMS
+269 IAMAALCIYFYRMS
-283 GEKHLSIGFPFMRR
+283 GEKHLSVGFPFMRR

-313 PLQINL
+313 PLQIKL
-319 KESMTLAGVAKAFV
+319 RDSMTLAEVAKAFV

-356 SGSKNAL
+356 SGSNNAL
-363 YGPVFNYKIYNET
+363 YGPVFNYKIYNGT
-376 LKIDGKPIKTHT
+376 LKLGGKPIKTHT

-401 CCYDDQL
+401 CSYDDQL
-408 QLVLIANRKKYS
+408 HLTLIANRKKYS

-432 YLLNQLLTQPQQPI
+432 YLLNQLLMQPQQSIAFTPI
-446 ALAPLIPPQE
+446 ILPQE

-467 RIQAPVTGVS
+467 KIQMPVTGVS
-477 ITGVSINSVSV
+477 V
-488 LDIFLQQVGRQ
+488 LDLFLQQVERQ
-499 PDAIAIRCRNEQLS
+499 PDAVAICCGNERLS
-513 YHQLM
+513 YRQLM
-518 TKVVQLA
+518 AKVMQLA

-545 SVDSIIA
+545 SVDSVIA

-562 YIPLDLDYPPERLQ
+562 YIPLDLDYPQERLQ
-576 LMCDDVQPALLITH
+576 LMCDDVQPVLLITH
-590 LNTLAQMPEVP
+590 LNTRAQMPEIP
-601 KIICLDD
+601 KTVCLDD
-608 QQIVAQCSGLS
+608 HQIAAQCASLS
-619 SLPVTDEERREKLCG
+619 SLPVTDEERREKLCS

-639 IIYTSGSTGKP
+639 MIYTSGSTGKP

-661 NLLTSHATHLFGP
+661 NLLTSHAVHLFGP
-674 VIENFYQR
+674 VIENFYRQ
-682 HNRRARAGHTA
+682 HGRRARAGHTA

-723 AWGVV
+723 AWGVI
-728 QQMNLLPIDIM
+728 QQMNLLPVDIM

-759 HQPACIMIGGEAATP
+759 HQPAFIMIGGEAATP
-774 RLWELLKQQSQID
+774 RLWELLKQQPQID

-796 YTIDTLGASIQMADQ
+796 YTIDTLGASIQVSEQ

-828 YLQPVPIGAVG
+828 HLQSVPIGAVG
-839 ELYLSGVG
+839 ELYLSGAG

-853 HRPGMTAT
+853 HRPGLTAT
-861 RFVANPFRHGEV
+861 RFIANPFRHGEV
-873 MYRTGD
+873 MYRSGD

-884 SDGLLAFIGRVDHQV
+884 SDGQLAFIGRVDHQI

-912 NALVDLPE
+912 NALADLPE
-920 VSSAVVIAEP
+920 VSSAVVIAES

-936 LVGYCVVP
+936 LLGYCAVP
-944 DGQRRAL
+944 DGQQRAL
-951 ANISVLLLAEL
+951 PDISALLLAEL
-962 AKKLPDYMVPA
+962 AKKLPDYMVPSR
-973 FLMVLE
+973 LMVLE
-979 ALPISINGKIDR
+979 TLPLTVNGKIDR
-991 SALPKPQQF
+991 DALPKSQKL
-1000 QLPVGRKAESKQEK
+1000 QLTVGRRAESEQEK
-1014 SICKAF
+1014 SICDAF
-1020 SSLLAVSEV
+1020 SSLLGVQEA

-1072 MSLKMTPVTIAKQS
+1072 MALKMTPVAIAKQT
-1086 PKRIQKGA
+1086 PARIQKGA
-1094 IDSLPILHWFAESHG
+1094 LDSLPILHWFAESHG

-1140 AHPVLRAFTRDGQ
+1140 AHPALNAFTRDNQ
-1153 LIVGEFTNEPISVFE
+1153 LIVGESTAFGKSIAVDESIIVPE
-1168 ATYCSIRQ
+1168 ETYCSTWQ
-1176 NCEDIETC
+1176 NCQDIETC

-1189 HDAVMCLEP
+1189 HDAVMRLEP
-1198 TNGQLF
+1198 DSGQLF
-1204 HACLL
+1204 HTCLL
-1209 QQGGDGNG
+1209 QNS
-1217 GVSKGLV
+1217 GVSQGLV
-1224 FIIHHLAT
+1224 FVIHHLAT

-1244 RQGVEAAINGKTING
+1244 RQGIEAAIIGKPVI
-1259 KIMTLPAEEYSLHDW
+1259 LPAEEYTLYDW
-1274 NDYLRQNL
+1274 NDYLRQHL
-1282 PQRVAEL
+1282 PQRAAEL
-1289 PFWQRMLN
+1289 PFWQGMLDE
-1297 KKTSLL
+1297 KTPLL
-1303 GLRPLD
+1303 GQRPLD
-1309 VHRDRQI
+1309 VQRDRRI
-1316 NACTA
+1316 NSREE

-1331 ALLGILPKQYHANIE
+1331 ALLGILPKQYHANVE
-1346 EVLLTILAMACYRH
+1346 EILLTILAMACYRH
-1360 FNVSQ
+1360 FNASK

-1373 GRVELDEKG
+1373 GRIELEQTG

-1394 YPIVVGLPQTGEYQP
+1394 YPIVVDLLQKGECRP
-1409 AEMVRAVKSVLRAVP
+1409 AEVVRAVKRVLRAVP

-1440 REILA
+1440 RKIFA
-1445 TQETPEILFN
+1445 PQETPEILFN
-1455 YLGRFVE
+1455 YLGRFVGT
-1462 ADNLW
+1462 DNLW
-1467 APQRTKN
+1467 SPQRTKN

-1482 YQDPEMSLNHS
+1482 YQDPAMSLSHS
-1493 LEINLFVDEQGHTPQ
+1493 LEINLFVDEQGNTPL

-1526 ELHHGMVWV
+1526 ELHRGMAWA

-1542 ARQQPL
+1542 ASQQPQ
-1548 QAMATLVAAETGL
+1548 QAVATLVAAEVGL
-1561 ADFEENDLTQ
+1561 SGVEENDLTQ
-1571 LTEHYGPLSVVLP
+1571 LSERYGPLSAVLP

-1605 NSLTRLSLF
+1605 NSLTRLSLS
-1614 GSLTVA
+1614 GSLASGPLTVA
-1620 ELRQALSVLVRHHP
+1620 ELRRALSALVRHHP
-1634 QLAAKFDTEQYTSP
+1634 QLAAQFDTEQNASP

-1660 YWTLDFHQLPELT
+1660 YWALGFHQLPELT
-1673 AEEEEM
+1673 VEEEEI
-1679 ALRELEKTELAR
+1679 ALRELEKAELAR
-1691 DLFQQPMAMLHALL
+1691 DLFQQPAGMLHALL
-1705 VRHGNSSRHTIL
+1705 VRHGKRLRYTLL
-1717 LNAHHLIVDG
+1717 LNAHHLVVDG

-1733 VQDLLILLN
+1733 VQDLLMLLN
-1742 QDEQA
+1742 HGDHV
-1747 LHEFKINGTEISY
+1747 LHRSGIRY
-1760 QDVVR
+1760 QDVVH
-1765 QLLARETGPARQCW
+1765 QLLAREAEPTRRCW
-1779 QQVLKDVQP
+1779 QQVLKGVQP
-1788 TCLFGEQHHTGEV
+1788 TCLFGEHPHTGEV
-1801 KELEILLEPAM
+1801 KALEILIEPAM
-1812 EQQLISLCQQRGLT
+1812 EQALIGLCQQRGLT

-1831 QGIWSLLLSIHSGSP
+1831 QGVWSLLLSIHSGSS

-1855 GRFGQTDGLGQHVG
+1855 GRFGQTEGLDQHVG
-1869 LFSNTLPVRIILDMA
+1869 LFSNTLPVRVILDMA

-1891 EKLQAQQIQLIE
+1891 EQLQAQQIQLIE

-1917 TGTLF
+1917 TSTLF

-1929 NYPEVKRNQEEIQN
+1929 NYPEVAQSKEGAEGIV
-1943 ITCQSINNRG
+1943 CQGINSCG

-1966 QRLRLLMEYRES
+1966 KRLRLLMEYRPS

-1983 RLAQRILLL
+1983 RLAQRILIL
-1992 IRQLIEQPEIA
+1992 IQQLIEQPEIA
-2003 LREWVLQSVD
+2003 LRDWVLQTVD
-2013 EIAFIEEINSTYHDI
+2013 EAALIEEVNNTYHEI
-2028 PSVTLHQAVIEQA
+2028 PSGTLHQAVIEQA
-2041 RKTPDDLALLDC
+2041 RKTPDDLALLDN
-2053 HHRLTYRQMRLQTR
+2053 HHRLTYQQMRLQTR

-2077 VQTGDIV
+2077 VQPGDIV

-2109 PLDTGYPDERLTI
+2109 PLDTDYPDERLTI
-2122 MLEDAQP
+2122 ILEDAQP
-2129 RLVIT
+2129 RLVMT
-2134 ESEHRA
+2134 ESEFQV

-2147 LLLLNGLLLD
+2147 LLLLD
-2157 QLANGTQQPVHPAA
+2157 KLADETQQPVHSAA
-2171 NVSPEH
+2171 NVTPEH

-2185 GSTGKPK
+2185 GSTGQPK

-2207 MQEAYQLTG
+2207 MQDAYPLTTD
-2216 NDVVLQKTPCSFDVS
+2216 DVVLQKTPCSFDVS
-2231 VWEFFWPLMTG
+2231 VWEFFWPLMAG

-2254 DPAALLQLIDDY
+2254 DPATLLQLIDDY

-2292 PFCHSLRRVFCSGEA
+2292 SFCHSLRRVFCSGEA
-2307 LSCELAHRYQTL
+2307 LSCELARRYQTL
-2319 ISAPLHNL
+2319 MAAPLHNL

-2333 AVDVTWQPAF
+2333 AVDVTWQPAS
-2343 GEALARCSSSG
+2343 GEVLERCSSSG
-2354 VPIGCPVW
+2354 VPIGRPVW
-2362 NTRLCI
+2362 NTQLRI

-2398 PDLTASRFV
+2398 ADLTASRFV
-2407 ADPFASGER
+2407 ADPFASGRR

-2423 ACWSE
+2423 ACWSAD
-2428 NGEVEYLGR
+2428 GEVEYLGR
-2437 SDEQLKIRGQRIEL
+2437 SDDQLKIRGQRIEL
-2451 GEIEQVLLA
+2451 GEIEQVLLE

-2466 AAVAARELGKSGQV
+2466 AAVAARELGKSGQAID
-2480 MGNVDARQL
+2480 NADARQL
-2489 IAWLIPQSGVTLDI
+2489 IAWLIPQSGVVLDTE
-2503 AELQQTMM
+2503 ALHQAMT
-2511 KQLPAYMLPVSY
+2511 KRLPVYMLPVSY
-2523 VIQENFPLSANGK
+2523 VIQESFPLSANGK
-2536 LNRKALPL
+2536 LNRKALPI
-2544 PDKLTTGRLPQAGLE
+2544 PEKLTTGRLPLAGLE
-2559 SQLAKLFAEI
+2559 SQLAELFAEI
-2569 LECEIVWAD
+2569 LECDTVWAD

-2595 AEIHRRFNYPV
+2595 AEIRRRFNHSV
-2606 SVGNIIVARS
+2606 SVGHIMVARS
-2616 VEKLSAL
+2616 VEKLRAL
-2623 LIGKQMIG
+2623 LV
-2631 ERAIDELAEEQK
+2631 DEQR
-2643 QSLAENSGMG
+2643 QNSAENRGVG
-2653 EVLPLREGS
+2653 EVLPLREGT

-2673 GFSWQ
+2673 GFAWQ

-2683 HYLEG
+2683 RYLEEG
-2688 DFPII
+2688 RPII

-2699 PRGVIAECHSLDA
+2699 PRGVIADCDSLDA
-2712 MCIRHLATLR
+2712 MCTRHLATLR

-2748 LRQEGEEVAFLGL
+2748 LQQEGEEVAFLGL

-2772 GGLSEEEVK
+2772 GGLSEEEAK

-2789 EFMATTE
+2789 EFMAITE
-2796 DERDPQLRQE
+2796 DESDPQLRME
-2806 KQAMFEDIVAN
+2806 KQTMFEDIVAN

-2823 SLLSAVNQKYDGEAA
+2823 SLLSAVNQKYDGEAT
-2838 LFVAERTLPSDL
+2838 LFVATRTLPPEL
-2850 DVEGTWAPWIRHL
+2850 DVEGTWAPWVRQL
-2863 KVYRQDC
+2863 RVYRQDC

-2878 VSLKQWGPLL
+2878 VSLEQWGPLL
-2888 NSLLKR
+2888 NNLLKQCR
-2894 IVC
+2894 H